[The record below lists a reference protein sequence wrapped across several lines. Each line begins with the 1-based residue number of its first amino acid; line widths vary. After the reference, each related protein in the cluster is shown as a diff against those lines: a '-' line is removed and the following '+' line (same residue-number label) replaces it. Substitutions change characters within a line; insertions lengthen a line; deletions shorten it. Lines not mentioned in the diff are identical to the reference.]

1 MVYNNKITGY
11 WVSKIS
17 VKYPNPFFINLC
29 KKIWEKHPDFYVIAE
44 GLELEDHDHRLI
56 SVIRSGAIPRM
67 FKMPKA
73 LSHIVGFNLNNNG
86 EVTQTPPKN
95 INNLKKW
102 Y

>member
-1 MVYNNKITGY
+1 
-11 WVSKIS
+11 
-17 VKYPNPFFINLC
+17 
-29 KKIWEKHPDFYVIAE
+29 
-44 GLELEDHDHRLI
+44 
-56 SVIRSGAIPRM
+56 M